1 VSKAFVDHFVR
12 AANQQR
18 AVRTSLRIETSTLL
32 ALSADV
38 EIRSFAGTIR
48 RHLRSIANHHR
59 EAAVS
64 PIRLLGT
71 LAAEAPAL
79 PSALSKQIA
88 SGFDA
93 WSRQIGELVAIGQM
107 SGEIEPSL
115 DPHLFAAFLVNS
127 LLGAIIRTK
136 GDPASGALDEFLR
149 FVFDRLLPVTETDK
163 SDI

>member
-1 VSKAFVDHFVR
+1 
-12 AANQQR
+12 
-18 AVRTSLRIETSTLL
+18 
-32 ALSADV
+32 
-38 EIRSFAGTIR
+38 
-48 RHLRSIANHHR
+48 
-59 EAAVS
+59 
-64 PIRLLGT
+64 LLGT